1 VPTRPV
7 RAQATVVALYVF
19 PSLLACVLWFAY
31 RPADHSFGSPLA
43 LVLLTVA
50 AIAAERAHLHVEVRK
65 QAHVVAASDIP
76 IAIGVVVLPPF
87 GLLLIS
93 LIAKFV
99 LSLAERRS
107 VGKSAFNLGVDA
119 FSSGVAIALAR
130 AISISGGISDP
141 LTWLAVIVGVVTAD
155 VAAAL
160 LVVLAI
166 GVAEKLVSRRRL
178 ASLVV
183 PSIVIGVVGSVLALV
198 GMLIVWVSAWAGS
211 LLVVLFVVVVYGH
224 RAYGRFLAQHAR
236 LGQVYEFSQLVES
249 SRPDPTALGGLLEF
263 IRETLNA
270 SRITL
275 LLEIQESQEPVAISV
290 LSIDADGEVDT
301 SDTDSFADQLRQDV
315 LVDGNSRLI
324 SNRRGKIDAFGQ
336 NLLAVRSANELM
348 VAPLRTGERIAG
360 LVEVC
365 DRQGKLNAFTVE
377 ELRLLDNLASHL
389 AVAVENQHLVQQLR
403 MQAFQDQLTGLP
415 NRIQFTADVAEAL
428 GNADPDTALGVAVF
442 GVDAVSAVSETLGH
456 EAGDQLLVAVAN
468 RLRRLPDPAVSVARV
483 GGSVFALLL
492 RAPDVPSV
500 QALVRTWHERL
511 HPPCQVG
518 DVTIELA
525 LSGGLA
531 IWPVHASDA
540 AVLLQRA
547 NVALQSART
556 TGQPVVTFAAAMEHG
571 SLRRLQL
578 VTDLR
583 VALAAGQLFLHYQPK
598 VSLRD
603 GDVAGVEALL
613 RWEHPAY
620 GNVPP
625 DDFIPLAERTGLMGP
640 LTRFVLDTALAQC
653 RSWLDREVRIG
664 VAVNL
669 SVRSLLD
676 PDLIAQVSDALRQS
690 GVPPELLTLEIT
702 EGTVMAE
709 PSRAIHMLHQ
719 LRELGVQLA
728 VDDFGTGYSSLAY
741 LRRLPIDSVK
751 IDKGFVLGMGTDAGD
766 LAIVRAVVELCHS
779 LRFQVVAEGVEDE
792 LTRDL
797 LRGLGCD
804 AVQGYLISRPLPSE
818 RLDPWLASW
827 LSSHSPDGRVRRLHV
842 SGG

>member
-1 VPTRPV
+1 VATRPL
-7 RAQATVVALYVF
+7 RARAILLALYSL
-19 PSLLACVLWFAY
+19 PSLLGCALWFGY
-31 RPADHSFGSPLA
+31 RPEDLSVGRPLP
-43 LVLLTVA
+43 LVLLTVGSFVA
-50 AIAAERAHLHVEVRK
+50 YRTQFLIEVRK
-65 QAHVVAASDIP
+65 QTHIVSASDIP
-76 IAIGVVVLPPF
+76 FAIGLLVLPSL
-87 GLLLIS
+87 GLLLVG
-93 LIAKFV
+93 LIAR
-99 LSLAERRS
+99 LAS
-107 VGKSAFNLGVDA
+107 VVHQRLAFGKSAFNIGVDG
-119 FSSGVAIALAR
+119 FSVAVAVALAH

-141 LTWLAVIVGVVTAD
+141 ITWLAVIVGITTAD

-160 LVVLAI
+160 LVVVAI
-166 GVAEKLVSRRRL
+166 GVTERSVSRRRL
-178 ASLVV
+178 VTMVGPPVALAIVGTSLAV
-183 PSIVIGVVGSVLALV
+183 V
-198 GMLIVWVSAWAGS
+198 GMLVVWVSAWAGS
-211 LLVVLFVVVVYGH
+211 LLIILFVVAVYGH
-224 RAYGRFLAQHAR
+224 RAYGRFLAQHER

-249 SRPDPTALGGLLEF
+249 CRPDPTALGGLLEF
-263 IRETLNA
+263 IRDTLNA

-275 LLEIQESQEPVAISV
+275 FLEIQESQEPVAISV
-290 LSIDADGEVDT
+290 LSIGASGEIDT
-301 SDTDSFADQLRQDV
+301 SETDSFADQLRHDV

-324 SNRRGKIDAFGQ
+324 SSRRGKIDEVGRKT
-336 NLLAVRSANELM
+336 LAARTADELM

-360 LVEVC
+360 LVEVS
-365 DRQGKLNAFTVE
+365 DRQGKLNAFTME

-389 AVAVENQHLVQQLR
+389 AVAVENQQLVQRLR

-428 GNADPDTALGVAVF
+428 EQADQDTALGVAVF

-483 GGSVFALLL
+483 GGSIFALLL
-492 RAPDVPSV
+492 RGPDIPSV
-500 QALVRTWHERL
+500 QALVRTWHDRL

-531 IWPVHASDA
+531 IWPAHASDA

-547 NVALQSART
+547 NVALQSARS

-583 VALAAGQLFLHYQPK
+583 VALATGQLFLHYQPK

-603 GDVAGVEALL
+603 GDVVGVEALL

-640 LTRFVLDTALAQC
+640 LTRFVLDNALAQC
-653 RSWLDREVRIG
+653 RSWLDRDVRIG

-676 PDLIAQVSDALRQS
+676 PELIAQVSEALRQS

-709 PSRAIHMLHQ
+709 PSRAIHMLHR

-728 VDDFGTGYSSLAY
+728 IDDFGTGYSSLAY

-804 AVQGYLISRPLPSE
+804 AVQGYLISRPLPTE
-818 RLDPWLASW
+818 RIDPWLASW